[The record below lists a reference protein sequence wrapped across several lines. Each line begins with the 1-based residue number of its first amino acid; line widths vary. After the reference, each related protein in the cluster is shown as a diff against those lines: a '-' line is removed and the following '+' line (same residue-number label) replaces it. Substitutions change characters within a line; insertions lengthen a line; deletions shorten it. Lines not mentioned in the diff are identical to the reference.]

1 MLDKIRCSGL
11 MLLMAGIGDQGFLF
25 MHIEI
30 IGAESLG
37 VRGLCC
43 FVKTRDRNIL
53 IDPGIALG
61 YVRHKLLPH
70 PVQIAVDEKV
80 RKRIID
86 VWRKSTDIVLSH
98 FHGDHVPLEDANP
111 YQLDISSIIG
121 LNPHVEIWTKDPSH
135 FSLTEKSRAIS
146 LTANLH
152 AGLMSAEGKKDGP
165 ITFSGPVPH
174 GEAHNTLETVIMT
187 RIEEDEIFVHAPDIQ
202 LLDDDTVSK
211 IIRWNPD
218 IVIVGGPP
226 LYLSRLSEAQMRRA
240 WHNAERLCQAIDQV
254 VLDHHLMRS
263 HEGLKW
269 LERLSSKTGKRVMCA
284 ADFMHKPRL
293 LLEADRERLY
303 KRIPVPDG
311 WHEDY
316 AMGKVTTDDFLK
328 VVCEKYDGEK

>member
-1 MLDKIRCSGL
+1 M
-11 MLLMAGIGDQGFLF
+11 Q
-25 MHIEI
+25 IEI

-43 FVKTRDRNIL
+43 FVKTRDRDIL

-70 PVQIAVDEKV
+70 PAQIAVDEKV
-80 RKRIID
+80 QKRIID
-86 VWRKSTDIVLSH
+86 GWRKSTDIVLSH

-111 YQLDISSIIG
+111 YQLDISRIIG
-121 LNPHVEIWTKDPSH
+121 LNPCVRIWTKDPSH
-135 FSLTEKSRAIS
+135 FSLTEKNRATS

-152 AGLMSAEGKKDGP
+152 VGLISAEGKKDGP

-174 GEAHNTLETVIMT
+174 GEAHDTLETVIMT
-187 RIEEDEIFVHAPDIQ
+187 KIEENEIFVHAPDIQ

-218 IVIVGGPP
+218 IVIAGGPP
-226 LYLSRLSEAQMRRA
+226 LYLSRLSEDQTRRA
-240 WHNAERLCQAIDQV
+240 WHNAKRLCRAIDQV

-269 LERLSSKTGKRVMCA
+269 VERLSSKTGKSVMCA

-293 LLEADRERLY
+293 LLEAERERLY
-303 KRIPVPDG
+303 KRMPVPDG
-311 WHEDY
+311 WHDDY

-328 VVCEKYDGEK
+328 GVWKKYDGE